1 MSTPKPSGNVSPETR
16 IAELEAELNTLKRGI
31 RKERECALSLLSQ
44 VTKIFWGHDTAFNDK
59 LKAAI
64 AKINTESPLY
74 NQLDDVM
81 AIQGA
86 LHTQSRKVLDFY
98 AKLEIY
104 IKILPEIIKN
114 SKILPKSFQD
124 YASEIALNRGRPYND
139 KVVLICD
146 LVKKTL
152 EHFIKMTTGN
162 QNDGVSGA
170 DRTKIHSLITGVEL
184 NGELNDELKK
194 YADVLMDKNIIIS
207 YNDLPYLV
215 ERIIALLV
223 KGFNNE
229 RDFNLVFLG
238 NMSEHINSVHT
249 LLNTN
254 LESNRSIQLAARENN
269 SQFGIELAAI
279 DECVSNAGDG
289 SEITS
294 QVHEKLSSLSNLIKA
309 REGFMDVQEKL
320 MNDLNDIENKIVSI
334 KKDAVQFQTEIT
346 DISQKNKIDAITGL
360 NNRMSFE
367 TRFERDVAKN
377 KNPDFSGMSVIFA
390 DIDGFAAINK
400 KYGDF
405 VGDKILRVLG
415 LTIRKSVDE
424 KDFVARIGSDF
435 FGIITYTRDPAVA
448 KATSEKLISTIRTIP
463 FHYKNEKVPVT
474 VSACCKIITEDE
486 SADSVLG
493 SLSEA
498 LEKRK
503 HAESAARSSSDG
515 EPFARSMLLMID

>member
-1 MSTPKPSGNVSPETR
+1 
-16 IAELEAELNTLKRGI
+16 
-31 RKERECALSLLSQ
+31 
-44 VTKIFWGHDTAFNDK
+44 
-59 LKAAI
+59 
-64 AKINTESPLY
+64 
-74 NQLDDVM
+74 
-81 AIQGA
+81 
-86 LHTQSRKVLDFY
+86 
-98 AKLEIY
+98 
-104 IKILPEIIKN
+104 
-114 SKILPKSFQD
+114 
-124 YASEIALNRGRPYND
+124 
-139 KVVLICD
+139 
-146 LVKKTL
+146 
-152 EHFIKMTTGN
+152 
-162 QNDGVSGA
+162 
-170 DRTKIHSLITGVEL
+170 
-184 NGELNDELKK
+184 
-194 YADVLMDKNIIIS
+194 
-207 YNDLPYLV
+207 
-215 ERIIALLV
+215 
-223 KGFNNE
+223 
-229 RDFNLVFLG
+229 
-238 NMSEHINSVHT
+238 
-249 LLNTN
+249 
-254 LESNRSIQLAARENN
+254 
-269 SQFGIELAAI
+269 
-279 DECVSNAGDG
+279 
-289 SEITS
+289 
-294 QVHEKLSSLSNLIKA
+294 
-309 REGFMDVQEKL
+309 MDVQEKL